1 MNKLG
6 ARSPATRIAKL
17 DGRTQLAKRAKKLRA
32 DLIQHVGGNPSA
44 VQLTL
49 IEQAVGL
56 QTRCDM
62 LDSKTFNDGIELGDG
77 DQRRYLAWAN
87 SLQRLMRQLGQ
98 KSAPRP
104 TVSLA
109 DHLAKRAGG

>member
-1 MNKLG
+1 LNKPG
-6 ARSPATRIAKL
+6 AQSPATRIAKL

-32 DLIQHVGGNPSA
+32 DLIDHVGGNPST
-44 VQLTL
+44 VQLAL

-56 QTRCDM
+56 QPRCAL
-62 LDSKTFNDGIELGDG
+62 LDSKTFNEGIELGDG

-98 KSAPRP
+98 KRAPKP
-104 TVSLA
+104 AMSLA
-109 DHLAKRAGG
+109 DHLAQRAGG